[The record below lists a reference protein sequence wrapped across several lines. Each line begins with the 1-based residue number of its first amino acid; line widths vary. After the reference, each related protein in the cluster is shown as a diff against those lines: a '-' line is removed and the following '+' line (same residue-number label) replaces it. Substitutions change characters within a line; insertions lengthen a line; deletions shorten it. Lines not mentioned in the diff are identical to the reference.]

1 MLVQAMT
8 NHLGQKSANNFIIQ
22 DNKGNMYMQSY
33 NEIVAVKK
41 GGEMF
46 VKKSALER
54 SKTTKRYME
63 SFINTYGNTTVN
75 YVDDEE
81 FSKTSNE

>member
-8 NHLGQKSANNFIIQ
+8 NHLAQKSANNFIIQ

-75 YVDDEE
+75 YVDDEQ